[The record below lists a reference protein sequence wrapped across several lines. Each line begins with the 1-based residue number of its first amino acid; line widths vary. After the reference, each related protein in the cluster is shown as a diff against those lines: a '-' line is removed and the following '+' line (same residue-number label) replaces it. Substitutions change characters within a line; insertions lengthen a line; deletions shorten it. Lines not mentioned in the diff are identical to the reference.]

1 MENRFLG
8 LIEKSVKVHWDL
20 PAFTDME
27 GSTLLYKDVA
37 RRMEELHILFRC
49 AEIQPGDKIAILG
62 RNSSNWAL
70 SFFGTLTYGAVAV
83 PILHEFKADNIH
95 LILNHSESKVLFVSA
110 SNWAQLDEKEFP
122 QIRLIIQLDDFSL
135 IKSNRNIRRL
145 LPIRFI
151 IMKRIRKIYAY

>member
-83 PILHEFKADNIH
+83 PILH
-95 LILNHSESKVLFVSA
+95 
-110 SNWAQLDEKEFP
+110 
-122 QIRLIIQLDDFSL
+122 
-135 IKSNRNIRRL
+135 
-145 LPIRFI
+145 
-151 IMKRIRKIYAY
+151 

>member
-49 AEIQPGDKIAILG
+49 AEIQPGEDLLG
-62 RNSSNWAL
+62 CRIVCCGEYRSA
-70 SFFGTLTYGAVAV
+70 AVV
-83 PILHEFKADNIH
+83 PPCPARRGEMAAD
-95 LILNHSESKVLFVSA
+95 
-110 SNWAQLDEKEFP
+110 
-122 QIRLIIQLDDFSL
+122 
-135 IKSNRNIRRL
+135 L
-145 LPIRFI
+145 LL
-151 IMKRIRKIYAY
+151 YTDWGL

>member
-62 RNSSNWAL
+62 RNSSNW
-70 SFFGTLTYGAVAV
+70 
-83 PILHEFKADNIH
+83 
-95 LILNHSESKVLFVSA
+95 VSLA
-110 SNWAQLDEKEFP
+110 
-122 QIRLIIQLDDFSL
+122 
-135 IKSNRNIRRL
+135 L
-145 LPIRFI
+145 LPTEPWLCPFSMNSKQTIFI
-151 IMKRIRKIYAY
+151 